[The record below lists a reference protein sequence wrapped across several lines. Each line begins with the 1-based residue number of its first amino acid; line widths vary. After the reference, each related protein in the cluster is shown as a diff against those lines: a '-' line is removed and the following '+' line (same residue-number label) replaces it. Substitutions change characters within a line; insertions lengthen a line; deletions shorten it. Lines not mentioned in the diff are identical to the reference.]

1 MIKKTLTDKDI
12 LHAIKLGS
20 DDKALSTLYTRL
32 LPKVKRLAKQ
42 FKLKDIDAYDVFQES
57 ILKFYDY
64 VKLDKFNE
72 KYAIDAFVVTVA
84 RNKIIDIIRKNNSR
98 VEVEIVDSTYLGKD
112 IEYDTYSVNEKRNT
126 LEALFSSI
134 GEKCK
139 ELLLLS
145 IYDKR
150 SMKEISTMLGF
161 SSQDSAKTQ
170 SYKCKQKLINSLK
183 ENPTLAKEVMSYV

>member
-1 MIKKTLTDKDI
+1 M
-12 LHAIKLGS
+12 
-20 DDKALSTLYTRL
+20 
-32 LPKVKRLAKQ
+32 
-42 FKLKDIDAYDVFQES
+42 
-57 ILKFYDY
+57 
-64 VKLDKFNE
+64 
-72 KYAIDAFVVTVA
+72 A

-170 SYKCKQKLINSLK
+170 SYKCKQKLIKSLK